1 MFICVLRAKKYDL
14 QDIYRF
20 VGFNALYNMPC
31 LVTAKTANEQEIS
44 GDDYSDVMR
53 WVALIQPKVHVAK
66 WNEWWWLDYDMI

>member
-20 VGFNALYNMPC
+20 VGFNALYNMPR
-31 LVTAKTANEQEIS
+31 LVTAKTTNEQEIS

-53 WVALIQPKVHVAK
+53 
-66 WNEWWWLDYDMI
+66 